1 METAVLWSGYRLQDL
16 LRLISPL
23 DDHVNIDLFQ
33 QGPHSETRNFAP
45 EVKAMLPGA
54 GGISGLNLEEAE
66 INLRELISYY
76 NTPMLFR
83 AFFPQTRREAL
94 SELMIEAMGNSPERT
109 ARVTAAL
116 DSLAESREISD
127 ITTII
132 ELSRIYAITLIPIAS
147 ELRGKAPE
155 TLPLDFLLSLA
166 MAISNGALNLRPV
179 WQYILD
185 QGEKIT
191 VLSGITIRRF
201 LTPETRLRDYG
212 RRGIF
217 RTFFETLFFDMVKI
231 PASPKIAE
239 ILDIYRLVTK
249 IFLKNV
255 QAKGIFRGLYSISTT
270 IRNFADDIYHGIA
283 SQRWF
288 SELAL
293 VEPLTWENSYLWAIT
308 VTIGM
313 LANLPQDTSEIIP
326 SFAITAPEWTLD
338 PDRLTQS
345 CQEDFG
351 EISPAIRG
359 FLSHFTNFPLLQQI
373 SSGFS
378 GVTRIISS
386 ETTDTVLM
394 LSGLRTVQKGS
405 LDFDS
410 GELEIFPFG
419 LAEPE
424 TVIDLAEDWNL
435 TKILTESSF
444 PNLYGVKITEAE
456 FPQQ

>member
-1 METAVLWSGYRLQDL
+1 METTVLWSGYRLQDL

-33 QGPHSETRNFAP
+33 QKPHSETRIFAP
-45 EVKAMLPGA
+45 ELMAMLPGA
-54 GGISGLNLEEAE
+54 RGISGLNLEEAE
-66 INLRELISYY
+66 ISLRELISYY

-94 SELMIEAMGNSPERT
+94 SELMIKTMGNSPERT

-147 ELRGKAPE
+147 ELRGKPPE

-185 QGEKIT
+185 QGGKIA

-217 RTFFETLFFDMVKI
+217 RTFFEALFFDMVKI

-255 QAKGIFRGLYSISTT
+255 QAKGIFRGLYSISTM

-313 LANLPQDTSEIIP
+313 LANLPQKTSEIIP

-338 PDRLTQS
+338 PDRLTKS

-351 EISPAIRG
+351 EISPAIV
-359 FLSHFTNFPLLQQI
+359 SHFTNFPLLQQI

-386 ETTDTVLM
+386 EATDTILM

-405 LDFDS
+405 FDFDS

-419 LAEPE
+419 LAKPE
-424 TVIDLAEDWNL
+424 TVIDLTEDWNL